1 MNFTHKDRTNHGIDI
16 AKGRVDDLDKEVIR
30 FALEYKGRKVA
41 VDIGSGQSRLSH
53 ILALLGFEV
62 WMYDI
67 ENHEKYCAT
76 LEKSSGLGGRLHFKQ
91 IDIAG
96 ISYTDLPD
104 DIVIAVSQ
112 RTLHHVPHQAAKNI
126 LEKVSSKMITGG
138 KLFVSVSS
146 TESKFVGNYDC
157 ADFPVENRFCRVVG
171 SDDFYAIDTPV
182 CLYEQKEVTDML
194 EGAGLIIDKIYKSA
208 FGNIKAI
215 ASKD

>member
-1 MNFTHKDRTNHGIDI
+1 MIKHKDATKHGIDI

-30 FALEYKGRKVA
+30 FALGYKGRKVA

-76 LEKSSGLGGRLHFKQ
+76 LERSSGLGGQLHFRQ
-91 IDIAG
+91 IDIAD
-96 ISYTDLPD
+96 ISYSDLPD

-112 RTLHHVPHQAAKNI
+112 RTLHHVPHKTAKNI
-126 LEKVSSKMITGG
+126 LKKVSSKMITGG
-138 KLFVSVSS
+138 KLFASVSS
-146 TESKFVGNYDC
+146 TKSKFVGDYDC
-157 ADFPVENRFCRVVG
+157 ADSPVESRFCRVVG
-171 SDDFYAIDTPV
+171 SDDFYAINTPV
-182 CLYEQKEVTDML
+182 CLYKQKEVVNML
-194 EGAGLIIDKIYKSA
+194 EEAELTIEKVYKSV

-215 ASKD
+215 CQK